1 MRRLCPGNVAKRQ
14 TIRLVTGGRHR
25 CPLLLSRCSPPAA
38 GPEWT
43 HRVIGPAGH
52 VSDHHVGHRHDLAV
66 LGLLDE
72 DGDAARD
79 GLAVELDA
87 LSASDE
93 LPVAVVTCDHR
104 NAQQSPAEAGEKRLA
119 GEDDV
124 GNPTGLIDNKT
135 LSFNFN

>member
-1 MRRLCPGNVAKRQ
+1 M
-14 TIRLVTGGRHR
+14 
-25 CPLLLSRCSPPAA
+25 
-38 GPEWT
+38 
-43 HRVIGPAGH
+43 IGPAGH

-93 LPVAVVTCDHR
+93 LPVAVVTCNHR
-104 NAQQSPAEAGEKRLA
+104 NTQQSPAEAGEKCLA

-124 GNPTGLIDNKT
+124 GNPTE
-135 LSFNFN
+135 LSDTKLFHSTSTKAKQSQDRL